1 MYLLKISRVTAK
13 TIYVVCLVILI
24 LMGAR
29 WIQYSSEVYVCRH
42 MARDIEDTLEPF
54 GFDVVCVVGKD
65 RPLGPDGVDGGNR
78 SGHMWVEINGIT
90 IDSVY
95 LLPFYPGINEYSYN
109 ITRYDD
115 YQEYL
120 NAKGVTDE
128 EDRGN

>member
-1 MYLLKISRVTAK
+1 
-13 TIYVVCLVILI
+13 
-24 LMGAR
+24 
-29 WIQYSSEVYVCRH
+29 
-42 MARDIEDTLEPF
+42 MARDIEDILEPI

-65 RPLGPDGVDGGNR
+65 RPEPVNQTHGDNR

-95 LLPFYPGINEYSYN
+95 LLPYYPKISEYQYS

-115 YQEYL
+115 YQTYL
-120 NAKGVTDE
+120 DARGVTDE